1 MKAIRAAI
9 IFALLAGPAQAQVM
23 PNVNLMPD
31 AKSKTPEEKAAEEER
46 DRAYKETLKKIPDA
60 KASND
65 PWGGMRSEPAKP
77 AVPKAPK
84 TATSARK
91 AKPGSSAN

>member
-9 IFALLAGPAQAQVM
+9 IFALLAGPAQAQM
-23 PNVNLMPD
+23 PNINMMPEM
-31 AKSKTPEEKAAEEER
+31 KSKTPEEKAAEEER

-77 AVPKAPK
+77 AAPK
-84 TATSARK
+84 TATSSRK
-91 AKPGSSAN
+91 AKAGSSSN